1 MLASCAP
8 VNNITKDENEKTE
21 TVASAQIL
29 IESNTEQGS
38 VKLEEKKP
46 SFIIPDESLQN
57 NITIILSK
65 KDRPEIVNQ
74 FINIIELAVY
84 QKEIQNISFSIKIYE
99 NKNELNEFLAN
110 QNLAGKVFIGP
121 LNSLDSE
128 SVSYTHLTLPTKA

>member
-46 SFIIPDESLQN
+46 PLIIPDESLQN

-65 KDRPEIVNQ
+65 KD
-74 FINIIELAVY
+74 L
-84 QKEIQNISFSIKIYE
+84 
-99 NKNELNEFLAN
+99 
-110 QNLAGKVFIGP
+110 
-121 LNSLDSE
+121 SLI
-128 SVSYTHLTLPTKA
+128 HI

>member
-21 TVASAQIL
+21 TVASTEIIQ
-29 IESNTEQGS
+29 ESNKGQENA
-38 VKLEEKKP
+38 KLEEIKLEKKP
-46 SFIIPDESLQN
+46 SFIIPDESLQK

-84 QKEIQNISFSIKIYE
+84 KKKIQNISFSIKIMKTK
-99 NKNELNEFLAN
+99 KN
-110 QNLAGKVFIGP
+110 
-121 LNSLDSE
+121 
-128 SVSYTHLTLPTKA
+128 